1 MKKLTIF
8 VPSDSVIELHLS
20 SLPHLYSC
28 IGKKF
33 ASTEFSYGGAIPPLA
48 KTLELLA
55 MFQPDQYTIIRR
67 KTGVSFIVCP

>member
-1 MKKLTIF
+1 MKKLSIF
-8 VPSDSVIELHLS
+8 VPSDSAIELHLS
-20 SLPHLYSC
+20 NLPHLYSC

-33 ASTEFSYGGAIPPLA
+33 ASTEFSYDGSIPPLA

-55 MFQPDQYTIIRR
+55 MFQPEQYTIMRH